1 MGTEIAPVRL
11 KSRDLEQIDQL
22 IELGIFKSRSEALR
36 EPIKLGI
43 ENLKHIAEISMA
55 LEKLFKLEKSEGRIP
70 IGLNGATK
78 QLLKERERIG

>member
-1 MGTEIAPVRL
+1 MSTVVVPVRL

-36 EPIKLGI
+36 ELIKLGI
-43 ENLKHIAEISMA
+43 ENLRHIAETSRA

-70 IGLNGATK
+70 ISLNGATK